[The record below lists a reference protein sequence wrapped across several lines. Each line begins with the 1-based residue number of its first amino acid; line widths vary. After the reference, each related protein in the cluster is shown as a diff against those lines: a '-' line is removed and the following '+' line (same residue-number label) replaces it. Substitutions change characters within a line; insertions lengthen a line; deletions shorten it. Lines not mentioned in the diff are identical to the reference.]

1 MGRAVAIGGL
11 GLGLVLGAFGVAAY
25 LGAAADDRSAA
36 DDHQQELGEVT
47 DAADA
52 LEAERAV
59 VDRRIAAIRETRP
72 LVGAANQAVEDL
84 VVDLPTSVPPT
95 AEGFDRATALQ
106 NAGDPAAA
114 VALLEAEVIP
124 ILVET
129 EAQLGELP
137 PALRELERTARV
149 LRRELRR

>member
-11 GLGLVLGAFGVAAY
+11 GVGLVLGAFGVAAH
-25 LGAAADDRSAA
+25 LGAADDRSAA

-72 LVGAANQAVEDL
+72 VVGAANQAVEDL

-95 AEGFDRATALQ
+95 ANGFDRAIALR
-106 NAGDPAAA
+106 NAGEPAAA
-114 VALLEAEVIP
+114 VALLEAEVVP
-124 ILVET
+124 LLVET

-149 LRRELRR
+149 LLRELRR